1 MFDPSVKPRLFGLP
15 PGADFPRA
23 LVAGLKARMAGKD
36 PAAMARVTLF
46 LNTAKMRERVRAAF
60 QESGAS
66 FLPRLRLVSELGSDP
81 LPGLPQ
87 AVPPLRRR
95 LELAVLVGRLVERQ
109 KDFAPGTA
117 VYDLADSLAGLMDEM
132 QDEGVL
138 PAAFEAPG
146 LADDHAAHWER
157 SLSFLRIL
165 TPWFE
170 AGAEPDAPARQRA
183 VTEALL
189 AHWRAKAPVD
199 PVLVAGST
207 GSRGTTAL
215 LMRAV
220 ACLPQGALVLPGFD
234 FDMPDF
240 GWNSLESTAI
250 PDEDHPQYRY
260 AALLGHL
267 GLRSADI
274 AEWTPRTAPDPARNR
289 LVSLALRPAPVTDQ
303 WLREGQELLPLA
315 AAANGLTL
323 IEAQTPRQEALA
335 VALALRAAHA
345 EGRSATLIAPDRT
358 LARRVTAA
366 LDRWGIR
373 PDDSAGRPLHLTA
386 PGRLLRHVA
395 ALFGRPLTAEALLVL
410 LKHPLTATGA
420 EGRGDHLRLTRDL
433 ELKLR
438 RYGPPFPTPDDL
450 RAWGAVGNDAGR
462 GAWAD
467 WLAGWV
473 STLPM
478 EAENSISAYTD
489 TLLALTTALC
499 AGPGGTETASGL
511 WQEEAG
517 RAARACLQSL
527 QDEAPHGG
535 RMSAAGFAD
544 LLGAL
549 LQKEAVRE
557 AEGTFRTICIRGS
570 REAREVQADLV
581 ILAGLNEGI
590 WPQPTAPDPWLSRQM
605 RMKLGLLLPERQ
617 IGLAAHDFQQALA
630 ARQVILTRATRDDE
644 AQTVPSRWLDR
655 LINLMTGLEGEAGAV
670 QAMRDRGREWLRLA
684 AVLDH
689 APKGQAVGRPAP
701 RPPVAARPRELPVTA
716 IRTLIRDP
724 YSIYARY
731 VLRLRPLDPLL
742 AEPDP
747 RLRGQVL
754 HRIVERF
761 VQDRPA
767 DEGSEAA
774 RDRLLTTAEQILQTE
789 IAWPSAQRLWLARIA
804 RFADRFVMAEADRA
818 AAGQPVV
825 MEEGG
830 QIDLPG
836 LAFRLTARPDRI
848 DQMQDGSLH
857 IYDYKSGKAPSVE
870 QVKYFE
876 KQLPLQAAMAERGAF
891 ERLGPMPVTGCTYVE
906 LGGKGLVR
914 TMARDSLD
922 PDAEWGRLIKLIGR
936 YLTVG
941 QGYAARRA
949 VFKSDEVGDYDH
961 LARFGEWQ
969 QSDPTAPEDV
979 A

>member
-1 MFDPSVKPRLFGLP
+1 MFEFSTRPRLFGLP

-23 LVAGLKARMAGKD
+23 LVVGLKKRMAGQD
-36 PAAMARVTLF
+36 PAAVARVTLF
-46 LNTAKMRERVRAAF
+46 VNTAKMRELVKTAF
-60 QESGAS
+60 QETGAG
-66 FLPRLRLVSELGSDP
+66 FLPRLRLVSELGADP
-81 LPGLPQ
+81 MPGLPQ

-117 VYDLADSLAGLMDEM
+117 VFDLADSLAGLMDEM
-132 QDEGVL
+132 QDEGVN
-138 PAAFEAPG
+138 PAAFETPG
-146 LADDHAAHWER
+146 LAEDHAVHWER

-170 AGAEPDAPARQRA
+170 AGAQPDAPARQRA

-189 AHWRAKAPVD
+189 ASWRENAPSD
-199 PVLVAGST
+199 PVLVVGST

-220 ACLPQGALVLPGFD
+220 ANLPQGALVLPGFD
-234 FDMPDF
+234 FDLPDF
-240 GWNSLESTAI
+240 GWNSLDSSVI

-260 AALLGHL
+260 ASLLGHL
-267 GLRSADI
+267 GLKHTDVS
-274 AEWTPRTAPDPARNR
+274 EWTPETAPDAARNR

-303 WLREGQELLPLA
+303 WLSEGRALVPLTNA
-315 AAANGLTL
+315 AAGLTL

-335 VALALRAAHA
+335 VALALRKACDEGQSAA
-345 EGRSATLIAPDRT
+345 LISPDRT

-395 ALFGRPLTAEALLVL
+395 GLFGRPLTAEALLVL
-410 LKHPLTATGA
+410 LKHPLTATGTG
-420 EGRGDHLRLTRDL
+420 GRGDHLRLTRDL

-450 RAWGAVGNDAGR
+450 RAWGATGNDASREG
-462 GAWAD
+462 WAT
-467 WLAGWV
+467 WLANWV
-473 STLPM
+473 SAVPVLP
-478 EAENSISAYTD
+478 ENIISAYTD
-489 TLLALTTALC
+489 TLLALTGVLC
-499 AGPGGTETASGL
+499 AGPGGTESVSGL

-535 RMSAAGFAD
+535 QMSAAGFAD
-544 LLGAL
+544 LLGKL

-557 AEGTFRTICIRGS
+557 ADGTHRTICIRGS

-605 RMKLGLLLPERQ
+605 RLNLGLLLPERQ

-630 ARQVILTRATRDDE
+630 ARQVILSRATRDDE

-655 LINLMTGLEGEAGAV
+655 LINLMTGLEDETGAV
-670 QAMRDRGREWLRLA
+670 RAMRDRGQEWLRLA
-684 AVLDH
+684 AALDH
-689 APKGQAVGRPAP
+689 APKGRAAVRPAP

-724 YSIYARY
+724 YAIYARY
-731 VLRLRPLDPLL
+731 MLRLRPLDPLL

-747 RLRGQVL
+747 RLRGKAL
-754 HRIVERF
+754 HKIVERF
-761 VQDRPA
+761 VLERPV
-767 DEGSEAA
+767 DEAPDAA
-774 RDRLLTTAEQILQTE
+774 RDRLLAGAEHILQAE
-789 IAWPSAQRLWLARIA
+789 VAWPSAQRMWLARIA

-818 AAGQPVV
+818 AAGVPVV

-830 QIDLPG
+830 AIDLPG

-848 DQMQDGSLH
+848 DQTPDGSLH
-857 IYDYKSGKAPSVE
+857 IYDYKSGKAPSIE
-870 QVKYFE
+870 QVKHFE

-891 ERLGPMPVTGCTYVE
+891 GRLGPQLVTGCSYVE
-906 LGGKGLVR
+906 LGGKGQVR
-914 TMARDSLD
+914 AMARDSLD
-922 PDAEWGRLIKLIGR
+922 PDAEWDRLIKLIGR
-936 YLTVG
+936 YLTAG

-949 VFKSDEVGDYDH
+949 VFRSDEVGDYDH

-969 QSDPTAPEDV
+969 QSDATAPADV

>member
-1 MFDPSVKPRLFGLP
+1 MFDPSSRPRLFGLP

-23 LVAGLKARMAGKD
+23 LVAGLKARMTGQD
-36 PAAMARVTLF
+36 PAAMAQVTLF
-46 LNTAKMRERVRAAF
+46 LNTTKMRERVRAAF
-60 QESGAS
+60 EESGAG
-66 FLPRLRLVSELGSDP
+66 FLPHLRLVSELGSDP
-81 LPGLPQ
+81 LPGLPH
-87 AVPPLRRR
+87 AVPSLRRR

-117 VYDLADSLAGLMDEM
+117 VYDLADSLAGLMEEM
-132 QDEGVL
+132 QDEGVA
-138 PAAFEAPG
+138 PTAFEAPG
-146 LADDHAAHWER
+146 LAEDHAVHWER
-157 SLSFLRIL
+157 SLNFLRII

-170 AGAEPDAPARQRA
+170 ADAQPDAPARQRA
-183 VTEALL
+183 VTAALL
-189 AHWRAKAPVD
+189 ARWQVQAPSD
-199 PVLVAGST
+199 PILVAGST

-240 GWNSLESTAI
+240 GWNSLFSGAI
-250 PDEDHPQYRY
+250 PDEDHPQFRY

-267 GLRSADI
+267 ALKSTDV
-274 AEWTPRTAPDPARNR
+274 AEWVAGTAPDPARNG

-303 WLREGQELLPLA
+303 WLSEGQCLLPLTQA
-315 AAANGLTL
+315 AASLTL

-335 VALALRAAHA
+335 VALALRAAHE
-345 EGRSATLIAPDRT
+345 EGRSATLISPDRT

-395 ALFGRPLTAEALLVL
+395 ALFGRPMTAEALLVL

-438 RYGPPFPTPDDL
+438 RYGPPFPRSDDL
-450 RAWGAVGNDAGR
+450 RAWGAAGSDASR
-462 GAWAD
+462 GVWAE
-467 WLAGWV
+467 WLAGW
-473 STLPM
+473 TNALPVA
-478 EAENSISAYTD
+478 AESSISAYTD
-489 TLLALTTALC
+489 TLLALTESLC
-499 AGPGGTETASGL
+499 AGPGGNAAASGL
-511 WQEEAG
+511 WQEDAG
-517 RAARACLQSL
+517 RAARACLEAL
-527 QDEAPHGG
+527 QAEAPHGG
-535 RMSAAGFAD
+535 QMTAAGFTD

-549 LQKEAVRE
+549 LQKEAVRDTD
-557 AEGTFRTICIRGS
+557 GTHRMISIRGS

-581 ILAGLNEGI
+581 ILSGLNEGI

-605 RMKLGLLLPERQ
+605 RLNLGLLLPERQ

-670 QAMRDRGREWLRLA
+670 QAMRDRGRGWLRLA
-684 AVLDH
+684 AALDH
-689 APKGQAVGRPAP
+689 APKGQPAGRPAP

-724 YSIYARY
+724 YAIYARY
-731 VLRLRPLDPLL
+731 ILRLRPLDPLL

-754 HRIVERF
+754 HKIVERF
-761 VQDRPA
+761 VLERPL
-767 DEGSEAA
+767 DEAPEAA
-774 RDRLLTTAEQILQTE
+774 RDRLLTTAEHILQAE

-804 RFADRFVMAEADRA
+804 RFANQFVMAEAGRA
-818 AAGQPVV
+818 DAGVPVV

-830 QIDLPG
+830 KIDLPG

-857 IYDYKSGKAPSVE
+857 IYDYKSGKAPSE
-870 QVKYFE
+870 DQVKHFE

-891 ERLGPMPVTGCTYVE
+891 ERLGPMPVSGCSYVE
-906 LGGKGLVR
+906 LGAKGQVR
-914 TMARDSLD
+914 SMTRDSLD
-922 PDAEWGRLIKLIGR
+922 PDAEWERLIKLIGR
-936 YLTVG
+936 YLTAG

-949 VFKSDEVGDYDH
+949 VFKTDETGDYDH